1 MRILFVLRPMAGGMK
16 TVTTQ
21 YISLVQAA
29 GMTVAAAGPIGALP
43 AGVDGQALEAFPY
56 GRATRQLAD
65 VVHAFRPDLLHAHG
79 LKAGVVSLGSAVP
92 VVYTL
97 HGFPP
102 PGPVGGLYRI
112 LENRVMARAAA
123 LSATSQAL
131 AADAAW
137 RSGRPVSAL
146 PVATRLP
153 VADPGSSRPEGG
165 PVIGTMGR
173 LSQEKGYD
181 VLLGAFRLFRR
192 THPQSQLLI
201 GGLGPLAQALGEAA
215 ASADLSGAVHLLG
228 WVTAADFYPRL
239 HLYTQPSRREGLGL
253 AAREA
258 VAWGLPVVVSDV
270 GGLREACGEGP
281 WARYVAAGAPGELAR
296 AWAEMLS
303 NHGPEMAAEGRAWAA
318 STGGPEAVVQALV
331 DLYRRALAATEAS
344 GENAYFAV
352 K

>member
-1 MRILFVLRPMAGGMK
+1 MRILFVLRPMAGGMR
-16 TVTTQ
+16 TVTAQ
-21 YISLVQAA
+21 YISLAEAA
-29 GMTVAAAGPIGALP
+29 GITVAAAGPMAALP
-43 AGVDGQALEAFPY
+43 VGVDGQALEAFPY

-65 VVHAFRPDLLHAHG
+65 VVRAFRPDLVHAHG
-79 LKAGVVSLGSAVP
+79 LQAGVVSLGSTVP

-146 PVATRLP
+146 PVAIRLP
-153 VADPGSSRPEGG
+153 PADQVSRRPAGG

-173 LSQEKGYD
+173 LTQEKGYD
-181 VLLGAFRLFRR
+181 VLLDAFRLFRR

-228 WVTAADFYPRL
+228 WVAAADFYPRL

-270 GGLREACGEGP
+270 GGLREACGDGP
-281 WARYVAAGAPGELAR
+281 WARYVAAGAPGGLAR

-303 NHGPEMAAEGRAWAA
+303 EHNPEISAQGRAWAA
-318 STGGPEAVVQALV
+318 GIGGPEAVTQALS
-331 DLYRRALAATEAS
+331 DLYRRALASAEGS
-344 GENAYFAV
+344 GENAHFAV

>member
-1 MRILFVLRPMAGGMK
+1 MRILFVLRPMAGGMR
-16 TVTTQ
+16 TVTAQ
-21 YISLVQAA
+21 YISLAEAA
-29 GMTVAAAGPIGALP
+29 GITVAAAGPMAALP
-43 AGVDGQALEAFPY
+43 VGVDGQALEAFPY

-65 VVHAFRPDLLHAHG
+65 VVRAFRPDLVHAHG
-79 LKAGVVSLGSAVP
+79 LQAGVVSLGSTVP

-146 PVATRLP
+146 PVAIRLP
-153 VADPGSSRPEGG
+153 PADQVSRRPAGG

-173 LSQEKGYD
+173 LTQEKGYD
-181 VLLGAFRLFRR
+181 VLLDAFRLFRR

-201 GGLGPLAQALGEAA
+201 GGLGPLAPALGEAA

-228 WVTAADFYPRL
+228 WVAAADFYPRL

-258 VAWGLPVVVSDV
+258 VAWGLPVVASDV
-270 GGLREACGEGP
+270 GGLREACGDGP
-281 WARYVAAGAPGELAR
+281 WARYVAAGAPGGLAR

-303 NHGPEMAAEGRAWAA
+303 EHNPEISAQGRAWAA
-318 STGGPEAVVQALV
+318 GIGGPEAVTQALS
-331 DLYRRALAATEAS
+331 DLYRRALASAEGS
-344 GENAYFAV
+344 GENAHFAV